1 MRIIYNKK
9 TKEIV
14 GVIKDLVTSHLP
26 PTSLGDT
33 EYKDFDNKKLD
44 DDLLRKRFIK
54 TKKGFKIKEFKR
66 PTKPTV
72 LLDIR
77 NPKFDKDVEI
87 YVKKAKEKGAKVI
100 ISENRKMTMVYIK
113 TDNVEVG
120 RMMFLKK
127 GCCEYVYKNG
137 IVFNRNYY
145 PHYLGL
151 YSFWE
156 YLKDKRKK
164 YVDLGGMSKD
174 EGLNRFK
181 KKWGEVVD
189 VEY

>member
-33 EYKDFDNKKLD
+33 EYEDFDNYKLEENLLSKK
-44 DDLLRKRFIK
+44 FIK
-54 TKKGFKIKEFKR
+54 TKGGFKAEEIIK

-72 LLDIR
+72 LLDIK

-87 YVKKAKEKGAKVI
+87 YVKKAKEKGAVVEI
-100 ISENRKMTMVYIK
+100 GGNEGMRVVHIRAEGI
-113 TDNVEVG
+113 EVG
-120 RMMFLKK
+120 RMLFLKV
-127 GCCEYVYKNG
+127 GCCKYFYKSG
-137 IVFNRNYY
+137 IVFDRDYY

-151 YSFWE
+151 YSFYE
-156 YLKDKRKK
+156 FLKNKKRWI
-164 YVDLGGMSKD
+164 DLGGLSKD
-174 EGLNRFK
+174 EDLNKFK

>member
-9 TKEIV
+9 SKEIV

-33 EYKDFDNKKLD
+33 DYVDYDGEMPKE
-44 DDLLRKRFIK
+44 DLLSKRFIK
-54 TKKGFKIKEFKR
+54 TKDGFEVEEIKR

-77 NPKFDKDVEI
+77 NPKFDKDVDI
-87 YVKKAKEKGAKVI
+87 YVKKAKEKGAIVEI
-100 ISENRKMTMVYIK
+100 GGNDNIRLVHIK
-113 TDNVEVG
+113 FDGIEVG
-120 RMMFLKK
+120 RMMFLKL
-127 GCCEYVYKNG
+127 GCCKYFYKSG
-137 IVFNRNYY
+137 IVFDRDYY

-151 YSFWE
+151 YSFYE
-156 YLKDKRKK
+156 FLKGKK
-164 YVDLGGMSKD
+164 KFIDLGGLSKD
-174 EGLNRFK
+174 EDLNKFK
-181 KKWGEVVD
+181 KKWGKVVD